1 VIGEDRTR
9 RLTVAGVIVS
19 AHALAIFA
27 LLLAHPHA
35 EQHRLDKPVQ
45 VRFVESTRPV
55 PKWSPPE
62 VRSVVTP
69 HIAMPPVPETPIVE
83 APVLAESEHAITT
96 PVQIAAMKSSTPQ
109 DNSPRLISTVEYVRE
124 PVPHYPPQSR
134 KLREQGLV
142 VLRVLIDEKG
152 AACSI
157 EVETS
162 SGHER
167 LDHAAREAV
176 SRAAFRPY
184 VEDGFPRRAFVL
196 IPIEFSLNHST
207 A

>member
-9 RLTVAGVIVS
+9 RLTVAGIILS
-19 AHALAIFA
+19 AHALVVCA
-27 LLLAHPHA
+27 LLFARPHA
-35 EQHRLDKPVQ
+35 EQRRFDQPVQ

-62 VRSVVTP
+62 VRSLVTP
-69 HIAMPPVPETPIVE
+69 HIAVPVPETPIVE
-83 APVLAESEHAITT
+83 TPVLADSQQAITT
-96 PVQIAAMKSSTPQ
+96 PVQVAAAKSSTAENDTPK
-109 DNSPRLISTVEYVRE
+109 LISTVEYVRE
-124 PVPHYPPQSR
+124 PVPRYPPQSR

-196 IPIEFSLNHST
+196 IPIEFSLNRS
-207 A
+207 AA